1 MSQSLYDLPEGW
13 KWERLG
19 DVLDVRDGTHDS
31 PKFVETG
38 FPLVTS
44 KNLTPNGL
52 ELTNVKYISKEDYDS
67 INKRSNV
74 DMGDILFAM
83 IGTIGNPVLITD
95 YPEFA
100 IKNVALFKRK
110 KLDQCMEYVRYYL
123 MTPYTINSM
132 TSLSKGATQKF
143 VGLNFLRSFQIPL
156 PPLAEQTRI
165 VEKLDAVLSRIDAS
179 IDELQ
184 QSLAL
189 VDAMFKSG
197 LDGVFEDIY
206 AHSAIK
212 KLSELTTKI
221 GSGATPK
228 GGGSAYKESGI
239 SLIRSLNVHDLN
251 FKYDGLAFI
260 DDEQAKALSNVE
272 VSSGDVLLNITG
284 ASIARCCIVPDG
296 ILPARV
302 NQHVC
307 ILRPNH
313 LLNSDFLNYLI
324 VSPKFK
330 SALLFQGAGG
340 ATRQALTKA
349 MIENFDIPMP
359 TLNKQAEA
367 IEKIKQINEQTTQ
380 LKTELTAKI
389 GMFNQLK
396 ASVLDGAFRGLI

>member
-1 MSQSLYDLPEGW
+1 MSQDLLYGFTYDLPEGW
-13 KWERLG
+13 RFESFKKVVINLDGQRIPIKSDERKSTH
-19 DVLDVRDGTHDS
+19 GT
-31 PKFVETG
+31 
-38 FPLVTS
+38 
-44 KNLTPNGL
+44 
-52 ELTNVKYISKEDYDS
+52 
-67 INKRSNV
+67 
-74 DMGDILFAM
+74 
-83 IGTIGNPVLITD
+83 
-95 YPEFA
+95 YP
-100 IKNVALFKRK
+100 
-110 KLDQCMEYVRYYL
+110 YY
-123 MTPYTINSM
+123 
-132 TSLSKGATQKF
+132 GATGIIDYVDEYIFDGENLLISEDGANLVARKYPIAFIATGKYWVNNHAHVVCAKPEVTTNSYLKWFFAWFDLSSYITGAAQPKLSQ
-143 VGLNFLRSFQIPL
+143 GKLNSIQIPL

-165 VEKLDAVLSRIDAS
+165 VEKLDAVLSRIDTA

-184 QSLAL
+184 QSLTL

-284 ASIARCCIVPDG
+284 ASIARCCIVPDA

-313 LLNSDFLNYLI
+313 LLNSEFLNYLI

-340 ATRQALTKA
+340 ATRQALTKT
-349 MIENFDIPMP
+349 MIENFDIPLL
-359 TLNKQAEA
+359 TLDKQ
-367 IEKIKQINEQTTQ
+367 IEVIETIKQLNDKTTQ
-380 LKTELTAKI
+380 LKTEISTKI

>member
-1 MSQSLYDLPEGW
+1 MNQDLYDLPEGW
-13 KWERLG
+13 ELTVWQQVV
-19 DVLDVRDGTHDS
+19 DVKNGKDYKAVQDDNGRYPVYGSGGIMAYASEYLCNENSVVIGRKGTINN
-31 PKFVETG
+31 PLFVKEKFWNIDTA
-38 FPLVTS
+38 F
-44 KNLTPNGL
+44 GL
-52 ELTNVKYISKEDYDS
+52 EAKQDQLIPLYLYYFCLSFNFITLNTSTTLPSLTKSNLLGIS
-67 INKRSNV
+67 
-74 DMGDILFAM
+74 
-83 IGTIGNPVLITD
+83 
-95 YPEFA
+95 
-100 IKNVALFKRK
+100 
-110 KLDQCMEYVRYYL
+110 
-123 MTPYTINSM
+123 
-132 TSLSKGATQKF
+132 
-143 VGLNFLRSFQIPL
+143 IPL

-165 VEKLDAVLSRIDAS
+165 VEKLDAVLSRIDTA

-221 GSGATPK
+221 GSGATSK

-367 IEKIKQINEQTTQ
+367 IKKIKQINEQTTQ
-380 LKTELTAKI
+380 LKTEITAKI
-389 GMFNQLK
+389 DLFNQLK
-396 ASVLDGAFRGLI
+396 ASVLDGAFRGEV

>member
-1 MSQSLYDLPEGW
+1 MSQDLYDLPAGWEWVKLENIFDTKGFSVGKIPKTEFGNEGSIPIIDQSQNFIAGYT
-13 KWERLG
+13 ETDDFYVGILPVVVYG
-19 DVLDVRDGTHDS
+19 DHTNNLKYVDFKFICGADGTKVLV
-31 PKFVETG
+31 PKKTV
-38 FPLVTS
+38 S
-44 KNLTPNGL
+44 AR
-52 ELTNVKYISKEDYDS
+52 YS
-67 INKRSNV
+67 
-74 DMGDILFAM
+74 
-83 IGTIGNPVLITD
+83 
-95 YPEFA
+95 
-100 IKNVALFKRK
+100 
-110 KLDQCMEYVRYYL
+110 YYL
-123 MTPYTINSM
+123 LERFKPETQGYRRHFPILKTI
-132 TSLSKGATQKF
+132 KF
-143 VGLNFLRSFQIPL
+143 PL

-165 VEKLDAVLSRIDAS
+165 VEKLDAVLSRIDTA